1 MKEAKMIRV
10 AIDFSPVPA
19 GRYVSD
25 GPFSGERF
33 RDELLWPALRT
44 GGRVTVDLD
53 GAEGYGSSFLEEAF
67 GGLVRLHKISASQLH
82 QSLVL
87 KSEEDNTLPIE
98 IWGYV
103 DDASSERLH
112 HR

>member
-1 MKEAKMIRV
+1 MKEAKLIRI

-19 GRYVSD
+19 GRYVTD

-33 RDELLWPALRT
+33 RDDFLWPALQ
-44 GGRVTVDLD
+44 GGAEVTVDLD

-67 GGLVRLHKISASQLH
+67 GGLVRHRRISAGQLH
-82 QSLVL
+82 NQLTL
-87 KSEEDNTLPIE
+87 KSDEDGSLPIE

-103 DDASSERLH
+103 DDASNERLH
-112 HR
+112 R